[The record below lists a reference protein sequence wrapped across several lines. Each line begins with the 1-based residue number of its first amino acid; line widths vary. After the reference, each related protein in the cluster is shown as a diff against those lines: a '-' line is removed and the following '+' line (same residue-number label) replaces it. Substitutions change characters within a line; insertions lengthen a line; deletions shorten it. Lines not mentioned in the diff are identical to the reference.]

1 MIDAQLESVWLD
13 AARRGDQ
20 EAFGELV
27 RIYEKRVFALT
38 SRMCRNPDDAAEAA
52 QDAFLA
58 AWQGLPKFRG
68 DSSFAT
74 CLYRLASN
82 ACVDLLRRENR
93 RQADSLDE
101 AALDL
106 PSTEPSPQES
116 AERKELREQVEDGLR
131 QLPPDYRA
139 VLVLREIHQLRYDE
153 IAQALSLDVGT
164 VKSRINR
171 GRKRL
176 REILLQSGNFSAPP
190 ASNLSE
196 TAGNQRKEGRS

>member
-68 DSSFAT
+68 VRSFAT
-74 CLYRLASN
+74 WLYRLASN

-131 QLPPDYRA
+131 QLSPDYRA

>member
-1 MIDAQLESVWLD
+1 MNDAQLESVWLD
-13 AARRGDQ
+13 AARKGDQ

-27 RIYEKRVFALT
+27 RLYEKRVFALT

-68 DSSFAT
+68 DSAFAT
-74 CLYRLASN
+74 WLYRLASN

-106 PSTEPSPQES
+106 PSPEPSPQES

-131 QLPPDYRA
+131 QLPPEYRA

-153 IAQALSLDVGT
+153 IAQALSLDAGT
-164 VKSRINR
+164 VKSRISR

-176 REILLQSGNFSAPP
+176 REILLQSGNFSSPP
-190 ASNLSE
+190 ASKLSE
-196 TAGNQRKEGRS
+196 TAGIHRKEGRS

>member
-68 DSSFAT
+68 DS
-74 CLYRLASN
+74 
-82 ACVDLLRRENR
+82 
-93 RQADSLDE
+93 
-101 AALDL
+101 
-106 PSTEPSPQES
+106 
-116 AERKELREQVEDGLR
+116 
-131 QLPPDYRA
+131 
-139 VLVLREIHQLRYDE
+139 
-153 IAQALSLDVGT
+153 
-164 VKSRINR
+164 
-171 GRKRL
+171 
-176 REILLQSGNFSAPP
+176 
-190 ASNLSE
+190 
-196 TAGNQRKEGRS
+196 

>member
-58 AWQGLPKFRG
+58 AWQSLPKFRG

-74 CLYRLASN
+74 WLYRLASN

-116 AERKELREQVEDGLR
+116 AERKGLREQVEDGLR